1 MWCLRVGF
9 RLRGVRSRFEGVEE
23 VEYGQRGVQRRGG
36 KEEFIGSAE
45 LE

>member
-1 MWCLRVGF
+1 MSF

-23 VEYGQRGVQRRGG
+23 VDSGQRSVQRRGG
-36 KEEFIGSAE
+36 KEEFIGSAG